1 MDNDYSIVKKIIDK
15 DEIKMERIDKNKYI
29 LRFSISSDKLYIKK
43 LIGFDIAKILY
54 EVNKDIFDDF
64 DMNLNK
70 SGHEAEVYFLIKH
83 FFSDFG
89 LPQKY
94 MHLQIQKIQD
104 EKSDA
109 ILFFCQNANPDLY
122 TSILNIPSKGEQ
134 MNTDLIHIVCNAI
147 NDHKVDVVNTIFLNN
162 HVDIPAVVE
171 KMAGIL
177 ISKMFLKVKQ
187 FIETAPTL

>member
-29 LRFSISSDKLYIKK
+29 LSFSISSDKLYIQK

-54 EVNKDIFDDF
+54 EVNKDIFDEF
-64 DMNLNK
+64 DMNQR
-70 SGHEAEVYFLIKH
+70 GDEAEVYFLIKH

-122 TSILNIPSKGEQ
+122 TSVLNIPSKGEQ

>member
-43 LIGFDIAKILY
+43 LIGFDIAQILY
-54 EVNKDIFDDF
+54 EVNKDIFEDF

-70 SGHEAEVYFLIKH
+70 NGHEAEVYFLIKH

>member
-1 MDNDYSIVKKIIDK
+1 MDDDYSIVKKIIDK
-15 DEIKMERIDKNKYI
+15 DEIKMERIYKNKYV
-29 LRFSISSDKLYIKK
+29 LSFSISSEKLYLQKI
-43 LIGFDIAKILY
+43 IGFDIAKILY

-64 DMNLNK
+64 DMNQR
-70 SGHEAEVYFLIKH
+70 GDEAEVYFLIKH

-104 EKSDA
+104 EKSNA
-109 ILFFCQNANPDLY
+109 ILFFCQNANPELY
-122 TSILNIPSKGEQ
+122 TSVLSKGEQ
-134 MNTDLIHIVCNAI
+134 MNIDLIHVACNII
-147 NDHKVDVVNTIFLNN
+147 NDHKVDVVNTIILNEG
-162 HVDIPAVVE
+162 VDIPAVVE

-187 FIETAPTL
+187 FIEKASTL

>member
-1 MDNDYSIVKKIIDK
+1 MDEDYTLPKKIIDK
-15 DEIKMERIDKNKYI
+15 DDIQMEKIEKNKYI
-29 LRFSISSDKLYIKK
+29 LKFSIKSSNLYLKK
-43 LIGFDIAKILY
+43 LIGFDIVKILY

-64 DMNLNK
+64 DMNQ
-70 SGHEAEVYFLIKH
+70 SGERGEVYFLIKH

-104 EKSDA
+104 EKSNA
-109 ILFFCQNANPDLY
+109 VLFFCQNANPDIY
-122 TSILNIPSKGEQ
+122 TSVLRIPNKGEQ
-134 MNTDLIHIVCNAI
+134 MNTDLIHVVCYVI
-147 NDHKVDVVNTIFLNN
+147 NDHQVDVVNTIFL
-162 HVDIPAVVE
+162 HEDVDIPAVVE

-187 FIETAPTL
+187 FIETATTL

>member
-1 MDNDYSIVKKIIDK
+1 MDEDYTLPKKIIDK
-15 DEIKMERIDKNKYI
+15 DEIQMERIEKNKYI
-29 LRFSISSDKLYIKK
+29 LKFSIKSNNLYLKK
-43 LIGFDIAKILY
+43 LIGLDIIKILY

-64 DMNLNK
+64 DMNQ
-70 SGHEAEVYFLIKH
+70 SGERAEVYFLIKH

-104 EKSDA
+104 EKSNA
-109 ILFFCQNANPDLY
+109 VLFFCQNANPDLY
-122 TSILNIPSKGEQ
+122 TSVLNIPNKGEQ
-134 MNTDLIHIVCNAI
+134 MNTDLIHVVCYSI
-147 NDHKVDVVNTIFLNN
+147 NDHQVDVVNTILLNEC
-162 HVDIPAVVE
+162 VDIPAVVE

-187 FIETAPTL
+187 FIETATNV

>member
-43 LIGFDIAKILY
+43 LIGFDIAQILY

-70 SGHEAEVYFLIKH
+70 NGDEAEVYFLIKH

-122 TSILNIPSKGEQ
+122 TSVLNIPSKGEQ

-187 FIETAPTL
+187 FIEIAPTL

>member
-1 MDNDYSIVKKIIDK
+1 MDNDYSIAKKIIDK

-54 EVNKDIFDDF
+54 EVNKDIFDEF

-70 SGHEAEVYFLIKH
+70 NGDEAEVYFLIKH

-122 TSILNIPSKGEQ
+122 TSVLNIPSKGEQ